1 MENKL
6 NVETKNSEKFFQSD
20 FLLDD
25 KDAIFVY
32 DLEQI
37 IKKDRLYKLIR
48 EINDIYINLNFFQSE
63 KFLLEKKF
71 IYNQFIIKTNFIVD
85 FINKKDVIKQFL
97 LENDQLPNW
106 EEFTQLSKW
115 INSDE
120 SDLKRGSIFIQD
132 LEASIFKKKF
142 IDQLKIKKEFINS
155 HIFLCLNISW
165 KYYLKYKPLDFQA
178 LFLTSMNA
186 LYNLIDDFLES
197 LKLIKKNY
205 LERWEKGELT
215 NYEIYKEQQFEPIPG
230 IEFDSCLYADEFL
243 NAYLNFVDE
252 SENNIESDILN
263 YLINHIEV
271 SEKNELVF
279 QR

>member
-48 EINDIYINLNFFQSE
+48 EINDIDINLNFFQSE

-106 EEFTQLSKW
+106 EEFTQLSK
-115 INSDE
+115 
-120 SDLKRGSIFIQD
+120 
-132 LEASIFKKKF
+132 
-142 IDQLKIKKEFINS
+142 
-155 HIFLCLNISW
+155 
-165 KYYLKYKPLDFQA
+165 
-178 LFLTSMNA
+178 
-186 LYNLIDDFLES
+186 
-197 LKLIKKNY
+197 
-205 LERWEKGELT
+205 
-215 NYEIYKEQQFEPIPG
+215 
-230 IEFDSCLYADEFL
+230 
-243 NAYLNFVDE
+243 
-252 SENNIESDILN
+252 
-263 YLINHIEV
+263 
-271 SEKNELVF
+271 
-279 QR
+279 

>member
-1 MENKL
+1 MK
-6 NVETKNSEKFFQSD
+6 
-20 FLLDD
+20 
-25 KDAIFVY
+25 
-32 DLEQI
+32 
-37 IKKDRLYKLIR
+37 
-48 EINDIYINLNFFQSE
+48 
-63 KFLLEKKF
+63 
-71 IYNQFIIKTNFIVD
+71 
-85 FINKKDVIKQFL
+85 
-97 LENDQLPNW
+97 
-106 EEFTQLSKW
+106 
-115 INSDE
+115 
-120 SDLKRGSIFIQD
+120 
-132 LEASIFKKKF
+132 
-142 IDQLKIKKEFINS
+142 
-155 HIFLCLNISW
+155 
-165 KYYLKYKPLDFQA
+165 
-178 LFLTSMNA
+178 A

-197 LKLIKKNY
+197 LKLIKKKY